1 MNLLLDT
8 HSFLWFVT
16 NDKRLSSKA
25 KSLIKDRENQV
36 YFSAASA
43 WEISIKV
50 GLGRLSIGDD
60 LQDFLL
66 QQLTENGFV
75 PLSIDIS
82 HSANTI
88 NLPDIHKDPFDRL
101 LISQSIIEE
110 MPLISKDKN
119 IRKYDVDVL
128 W

>member
-1 MNLLLDT
+1 MNFLLDT

-16 NDKRLSSKA
+16 NDRRLSAKS
-25 KSLIKDRENQV
+25 KSLIKDRENQI

-50 GLGRLSIGDD
+50 GLGRLSIEGD

-66 QQLTENGFV
+66 QQLTENGFA

-110 MPLISKDKN
+110 MPLISKDKI
-119 IRKYDVDVL
+119 IRKYDVGVF